1 MFKFLLKHTE
11 NIWARDEESV
21 DALKKYGF
29 QNVSFF
35 MDTALYA
42 YDWNV
47 KKTKSTD
54 NYIVVN
60 LNKNG
65 AQFADEIIKDIK

>member
-1 MFKFLLKHTE
+1 
-11 NIWARDEESV
+11 
-21 DALKKYGF
+21 
-29 QNVSFF
+29 